1 MPNNLSPFFQSRE
14 NRTAPFPQDARTKFE
29 ALEKQASDAGDP
41 EFGDRQFVS
50 LWLADRTGLPRDEI
64 KANFEEVSGRY
75 FGKGTTAAQSWDKIS
90 SLYQPPADG
99 EEKTPVSGSDVLPP
113 DYFES
118 KGYPRSGPEA
128 AYYKFD
134 QSVRAI
140 GSGFSDIPVTTM
152 GGFYSQVSTL
162 IGEPTLRDP
171 MTDPKYAELA
181 SKIAAIEN
189 PYSTAAIYPEAGSY
203 YGPSDSDYAMIDK
216 LKAEQ
221 KALRDIHAAENR
233 DEIRKWQ
240 ENGMATMSAEYR
252 KKSEFWY
259 QLSDELDAQYG
270 VDPRFAETT
279 IGQFMKSAGSMPAT
293 MAMAGLG
300 LIGGVT
306 LESMF
311 FGQVEK
317 ERMAIEGASYNP
329 ETAVWENLAS
339 AVPQM
344 VIEGAFG
351 VERILTA
358 ALKNTARK
366 SGKIAFGDFVRNFA
380 KKGLM
385 SGIEEGLTEPSQG
398 FWNDYMASITYDEK
412 RELFTEDAIKVRLL
426 ESFFG
431 FTMGAMMGS
440 GISALNTLD
449 MNKSIGRASTYL
461 TSKQGDPLNEF
472 DFKMMRSV
480 KTDDEIRAMAPDP
493 KTGDL
498 MLRAANGDG
507 AALKAYNKQVYD
519 NLFVKTDGVQM
530 DGDETSTTTG
540 GFLGN
545 VLGQPVFK
553 DSHGNYFELDLSNP
567 EHATFV
573 EHFKRIISDQIRI
586 SAREDTIRMFQKRLG
601 EGSTIEVH
609 DAVEKVVGDFVKD
622 GQIDMAGALE
632 RIAVARDVNNAALDD
647 VDVLSVRV
655 LGTNVVE
662 YRDNM
667 FRDIIKLWKGS
678 NAFTVVEEVAEGYIK
693 KRMEVGDLDEAE
705 LIDWRAKYEA
715 ATGEKTTTKGRISN
729 IEWFSSRVVDYA
741 VANRKAA
748 GMPKSWGA
756 VLRTL
761 GDHLKLVLKQSAKM
775 SKLQRDGL
783 LDAGFEAALKG
794 ALGMTTVEQ
803 AQTEVNDARAQRQ
816 AELDA
821 LFGEGAARK
830 IDEAERESPEGAQRL
845 NYDLRKREAESKA
858 VYGIRAKLSAQ
869 AQRLMEDMGY
879 GDISFSMQAGQPGAS
894 GAASAN
900 GTGRNTGTDGKDGHR
915 ILGTQALAGAPQI
928 QGASGPDQSL
938 VSAAESYARSAG
950 IDLKRQSEFV
960 EVDLDLAQRIAEAY
974 ENMEHDPKD
983 PRVREAYQNLIKQTV
998 AQYRAL
1004 EDAGYQFYF
1013 FDENGVDPYA
1023 DSKGGFA
1030 NPWNAMRDLRAN
1042 KRMAV
1047 FPTDSGFGSSDNE
1060 LIGNPLLEVTDVEWA
1075 FGSPDG
1081 PKRKVTANDLFR
1093 AVHDAFGHGIEGAGF
1108 RARGEE
1114 NAWQAHSRLFTGSA
1128 LGALTTETRGQNSW
1142 LNFGP
1147 HGETNRTAQV
1157 QDTVFADQKTGLL
1170 PEFAWTEGQAGTMGE
1185 GTPDIT
1191 FSMAQTDTPAF
1202 KAWFGDS
1209 KVVDKDGNPLV
1220 VYHGAAKG
1228 FTQFNPKKIGARDP
1242 GFFGAGFYFTPDEE
1256 AAWSYA
1262 SSASEADRTD
1272 EGKAKVIPAFISL
1285 QKPFIWDME
1294 AGDGAKATRQ
1304 ALQGMGIERSSV
1316 RGDSSAL
1323 STQNERR
1330 KFNDGM
1336 RVGGHDGVIVRDE
1349 DGIREVVAFSPT
1361 QIKSAIGNR
1370 GTFDPGNPDI
1380 TFSML
1385 MTVAPLRVDNLEG
1398 MSKADMMKRAASAK
1412 FVHLQQVTQDIAK
1425 AYGIKIISSYPAIGG
1440 WHDGQSV
1447 SLEVPNVIEIDTDDA
1462 DIAEEIAALIGASAP
1477 ELQNAAMILK
1487 YDENGEDD
1495 VVTFLAKN
1503 GAAAQ
1508 RIADA
1513 FIQSG
1518 QKGFSY
1524 DPGTRKF
1531 TIVLKG
1537 VTDQGILDVALFIEE
1552 QRDSGNIGLSEIGQ
1566 WEPGSATFLNEEA
1579 YQRYVAQGRTR
1590 ASTTQGSQREALD
1603 EVISRAE
1610 RRLKRYA
1617 AAGKISRKAG
1627 RVIKKLPI
1635 PYESAKAIEETS
1647 ISLKFENIRD
1657 FGLWLDSRFEAS
1669 HGFRSFPVKGKE
1681 GISAAGDALAYDII
1695 DGLTGDGSG
1704 MGWYDERV
1712 QETMHELMKMFPEF
1726 VNDANAMTVYIGA
1739 LAITSQGYNV
1749 TENFKNARKV
1759 YESYKKTG
1767 KLPTD
1772 MKWAQSSP
1780 AINNNLKL
1788 LQTIIDE
1795 YGLDGLRE
1803 FMDQEVLGSQLK
1815 EMFGKAPSGVTLKD
1829 VVRGNR
1835 VLGPK
1840 IGSFF
1845 NNLRGRFDTITMDL
1859 WYTRTMHRYLG
1870 ESVIPLDTPK
1880 IQKTLRKF
1888 RAELKKVGTRK
1899 YGVDLEAAMKD
1910 DESAVKAGVR
1920 IFTRWGQGKNEYTE
1934 KTYFKFPD
1942 GSKIEKLARTIKH
1955 TTMMKGAPQNKAHRE
1970 WFAAV
1975 VLDAKQK
1982 LHDLKFK
1989 LTEADMQA
1997 IVWYREKNLFALNG
2011 LANSASKP
2019 ADYVDAVMVA
2029 RRDKEASEPTFSM
2042 AGSAKNPGDDDIGLA
2057 YELSGVPI
2065 SEKQALDAQFER
2077 IRAKSLAASAD
2088 LIKRMQ
2094 DNVPLPVRVQRVVR
2108 SHEASLMARAA
2119 VPISGRLQ
2127 RLARPLAQRLRR
2139 FEFDSVQAIKR
2150 DMDRIQP
2157 FMDAFSNMKP
2167 QDARLLDLALKNGD
2181 VETFTPIL
2189 KAYGMEESYSA
2200 VVDVLSSARDR
2211 GIAAGYEVGY
2221 IKDYFPRKVLDLS
2234 GLQAHYYGDPLE
2246 GVIDAALKEA
2256 QMKAQAEGRALTRDE
2271 KLIVVNRA
2279 LQGNVR
2285 KPSGPGNFKGRKT
2298 DVVSVDADQ
2307 FYADSIQALIGYIES
2322 TNNAIEKRRFFGKFA
2337 VSMKD
2342 VTGVEGVSNTL
2353 ALDASIGGLVNGLIE
2368 EGMLS
2373 RESQDEVISILE
2385 ARFNQGIANEFIKN
2399 FKSLAYLTSM
2409 GQVTSAIT
2417 QFGDLAFSMYETGV
2431 FNTLVAA
2438 GEAFTRDSKITRGS
2452 LGIENVA
2459 EEFKDVTK
2467 MAKLVNGVFKATGLH
2482 YIDMVG
2488 KETLVNA
2495 KFKSMQQEVQNNK
2508 LSRKTQQLLDTSFTP
2523 EQAAQVLT
2531 DLKAGK
2537 QTPDTLFAVYSVLS
2551 DYQPISLSE
2560 YPEAYLR
2567 HPNGRIFYMLKTFTL
2582 KQIEAFRREGLDLIV
2597 KGSPAQKMEGMGRLM
2612 KLAGLFYLINI
2623 PVDWIKDFIMG
2634 RDPQMDD
2641 LMVDNLFKLMG
2652 FSRWHVWNFRYRQNP
2667 LETAALLVLPAAPF
2681 IQYPFMD
2688 MQDAIKQISKGEDI
2702 EPGQFNTWRILPIV
2716 GSPFYWHFGGGAT
2729 KIEKR
2734 REEREGP
2741 PTRIR

>member
-1 MPNNLSPFFQSRE
+1 
-14 NRTAPFPQDARTKFE
+14 
-29 ALEKQASDAGDP
+29 
-41 EFGDRQFVS
+41 
-50 LWLADRTGLPRDEI
+50 
-64 KANFEEVSGRY
+64 
-75 FGKGTTAAQSWDKIS
+75 
-90 SLYQPPADG
+90 
-99 EEKTPVSGSDVLPP
+99 
-113 DYFES
+113 
-118 KGYPRSGPEA
+118 
-128 AYYKFD
+128 
-134 QSVRAI
+134 
-140 GSGFSDIPVTTM
+140 
-152 GGFYSQVSTL
+152 
-162 IGEPTLRDP
+162 
-171 MTDPKYAELA
+171 
-181 SKIAAIEN
+181 
-189 PYSTAAIYPEAGSY
+189 
-203 YGPSDSDYAMIDK
+203 
-216 LKAEQ
+216 
-221 KALRDIHAAENR
+221 
-233 DEIRKWQ
+233 
-240 ENGMATMSAEYR
+240 
-252 KKSEFWY
+252 
-259 QLSDELDAQYG
+259 
-270 VDPRFAETT
+270 
-279 IGQFMKSAGSMPAT
+279 
-293 MAMAGLG
+293 
-300 LIGGVT
+300 
-306 LESMF
+306 
-311 FGQVEK
+311 
-317 ERMAIEGASYNP
+317 
-329 ETAVWENLAS
+329 
-339 AVPQM
+339 
-344 VIEGAFG
+344 
-351 VERILTA
+351 
-358 ALKNTARK
+358 
-366 SGKIAFGDFVRNFA
+366 
-380 KKGLM
+380 
-385 SGIEEGLTEPSQG
+385 
-398 FWNDYMASITYDEK
+398 
-412 RELFTEDAIKVRLL
+412 
-426 ESFFG
+426 
-431 FTMGAMMGS
+431 
-440 GISALNTLD
+440 
-449 MNKSIGRASTYL
+449 
-461 TSKQGDPLNEF
+461 
-472 DFKMMRSV
+472 
-480 KTDDEIRAMAPDP
+480 
-493 KTGDL
+493 
-498 MLRAANGDG
+498 
-507 AALKAYNKQVYD
+507 
-519 NLFVKTDGVQM
+519 
-530 DGDETSTTTG
+530 
-540 GFLGN
+540 
-545 VLGQPVFK
+545 
-553 DSHGNYFELDLSNP
+553 
-567 EHATFV
+567 
-573 EHFKRIISDQIRI
+573 
-586 SAREDTIRMFQKRLG
+586 
-601 EGSTIEVH
+601 
-609 DAVEKVVGDFVKD
+609 
-622 GQIDMAGALE
+622 
-632 RIAVARDVNNAALDD
+632 
-647 VDVLSVRV
+647 
-655 LGTNVVE
+655 
-662 YRDNM
+662 
-667 FRDIIKLWKGS
+667 
-678 NAFTVVEEVAEGYIK
+678 
-693 KRMEVGDLDEAE
+693 
-705 LIDWRAKYEA
+705 
-715 ATGEKTTTKGRISN
+715 
-729 IEWFSSRVVDYA
+729 
-741 VANRKAA
+741 
-748 GMPKSWGA
+748 
-756 VLRTL
+756 
-761 GDHLKLVLKQSAKM
+761 
-775 SKLQRDGL
+775 
-783 LDAGFEAALKG
+783 
-794 ALGMTTVEQ
+794 
-803 AQTEVNDARAQRQ
+803 
-816 AELDA
+816 
-821 LFGEGAARK
+821 
-830 IDEAERESPEGAQRL
+830 
-845 NYDLRKREAESKA
+845 
-858 VYGIRAKLSAQ
+858 
-869 AQRLMEDMGY
+869 
-879 GDISFSMQAGQPGAS
+879 
-894 GAASAN
+894 
-900 GTGRNTGTDGKDGHR
+900 
-915 ILGTQALAGAPQI
+915 
-928 QGASGPDQSL
+928 
-938 VSAAESYARSAG
+938 
-950 IDLKRQSEFV
+950 
-960 EVDLDLAQRIAEAY
+960 
-974 ENMEHDPKD
+974 
-983 PRVREAYQNLIKQTV
+983 
-998 AQYRAL
+998 
-1004 EDAGYQFYF
+1004 
-1013 FDENGVDPYA
+1013 
-1023 DSKGGFA
+1023 
-1030 NPWNAMRDLRAN
+1030 
-1042 KRMAV
+1042 
-1047 FPTDSGFGSSDNE
+1047 
-1060 LIGNPLLEVTDVEWA
+1060 
-1075 FGSPDG
+1075 
-1081 PKRKVTANDLFR
+1081 
-1093 AVHDAFGHGIEGAGF
+1093 
-1108 RARGEE
+1108 
-1114 NAWQAHSRLFTGSA
+1114 
-1128 LGALTTETRGQNSW
+1128 
-1142 LNFGP
+1142 
-1147 HGETNRTAQV
+1147 
-1157 QDTVFADQKTGLL
+1157 
-1170 PEFAWTEGQAGTMGE
+1170 
-1185 GTPDIT
+1185 
-1191 FSMAQTDTPAF
+1191 
-1202 KAWFGDS
+1202 
-1209 KVVDKDGNPLV
+1209 
-1220 VYHGAAKG
+1220 
-1228 FTQFNPKKIGARDP
+1228 
-1242 GFFGAGFYFTPDEE
+1242 
-1256 AAWSYA
+1256 
-1262 SSASEADRTD
+1262 
-1272 EGKAKVIPAFISL
+1272 
-1285 QKPFIWDME
+1285 
-1294 AGDGAKATRQ
+1294 
-1304 ALQGMGIERSSV
+1304 
-1316 RGDSSAL
+1316 
-1323 STQNERR
+1323 
-1330 KFNDGM
+1330 
-1336 RVGGHDGVIVRDE
+1336 
-1349 DGIREVVAFSPT
+1349 
-1361 QIKSAIGNR
+1361 
-1370 GTFDPGNPDI
+1370 
-1380 TFSML
+1380 
-1385 MTVAPLRVDNLEG
+1385 
-1398 MSKADMMKRAASAK
+1398 
-1412 FVHLQQVTQDIAK
+1412 
-1425 AYGIKIISSYPAIGG
+1425 
-1440 WHDGQSV
+1440 V